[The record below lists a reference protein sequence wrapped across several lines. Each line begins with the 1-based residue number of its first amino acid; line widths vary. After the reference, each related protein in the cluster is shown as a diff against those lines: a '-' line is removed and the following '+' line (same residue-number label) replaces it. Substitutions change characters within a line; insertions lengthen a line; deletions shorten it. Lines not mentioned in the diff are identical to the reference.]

1 MFLISN
7 IMKQI
12 VKNFPT
18 LRKAQNFLQGLY
30 SRYNYVRLSDFP
42 KFSEN
47 GEYVFTVD
55 WFLDFV
61 RISFRMKYDC
71 LTQMD

>member
-1 MFLISN
+1 
-7 IMKQI
+7 MKQI

-30 SRYNYVRLSDFP
+30 SRYNYVRLYDFP

-55 WFLDFV
+55 
-61 RISFRMKYDC
+61 
-71 LTQMD
+71 